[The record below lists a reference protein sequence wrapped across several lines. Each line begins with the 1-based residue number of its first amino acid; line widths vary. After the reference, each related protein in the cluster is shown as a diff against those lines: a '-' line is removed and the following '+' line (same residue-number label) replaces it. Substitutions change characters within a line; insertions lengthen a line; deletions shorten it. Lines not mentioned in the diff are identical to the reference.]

1 MMKKIFVLA
10 LMLAATTSAYAI
22 KIIYGPYVQ
31 AVTDKT
37 VTIVW
42 ATDKTAISWVET
54 APNDKAHFYAEERPK
69 FFQTKL
75 GRKVPT
81 KLHSITIPNPNTDGN
96 AGFRYRAFSQEIT
109 SSKGG
114 RTMYGRVASTRIF
127 AYRHIWIKTLDYN
140 KKSVDF
146 ILMNDQHGNEEGTY
160 ELLNKRISKAKRSD
174 KYWSADAVLFVGD
187 MVASTDEKQVSVF
200 NKVSGG
206 VNNYPKYTE
215 TPLHEVPM
223 FMTRGVN
230 ESTGKIG
237 MEYMSHFPTST
248 GKPYY
253 TVRYGSVCFIVLDSG
268 CDQKDKVAGTD
279 FDSYR
284 KEQAEWLAKALESE
298 EVKSAKFKVALMHI
312 PPVAGIA
319 PVSKDL
325 HSLYV
330 PMLEK
335 AGLTLMICGYTHTA
349 HMHKASKK
357 CNFPI
362 LENSNVNILNLRA
375 TQERMDV
382 VVEDFAGKE
391 INTYSFE

>member
-1 MMKKIFVLA
+1 
-10 LMLAATTSAYAI
+10 MLAATTSAFAI
-22 KIIYGPYVQ
+22 KITYGPYVQ

-54 APNDKAHFYAEERPK
+54 APGDKTHFYAEERPK

-81 KLHSITIPNPNTDGN
+81 KLHCITIPNPNTDGN
-96 AGFRYRAFSQEIT
+96 SGFRYRAFSQEIT
-109 SSKGG
+109 SNKGG

-140 KKSVDF
+140 KKSVNF
-146 ILMNDQHGNEEGTY
+146 ILMNDQHGNADGAY
-160 ELLNKRISKAKRSD
+160 DLLNKRISKTKRSD
-174 KYWSADAVLFVGD
+174 RYWSADAVFFVGD
-187 MVASTDEKQVSVF
+187 MVASVDEKQASVY
-200 NKVSGG
+200 NKISGG

-215 TPLHEVPM
+215 TPLHEVPA

-230 ESTGKIG
+230 ESTGAIG
-237 MEYMSHFPTST
+237 MDYMSHFPTPT

-268 CDQKDKVAGTD
+268 CDQKDKTAGTD
-279 FDSYR
+279 FDSHR
-284 KEQAEWLAKALESE
+284 KEQAEWLAQALQSE
-298 EVKSAKFKVALMHI
+298 EVKGAKFKVALMHI
-312 PPVAGIA
+312 PPVAGVA

-325 HSLYV
+325 HNLYV
-330 PMLEK
+330 PMLEE
-335 AGLTLMICGYTHTA
+335 AGLTLMICGYTHSNY
-349 HMHKASKK
+349 MHKATKK

-391 INTYSFE
+391 LNTYTFE

>member
-1 MMKKIFVLA
+1 
-10 LMLAATTSAYAI
+10 MLAVSTSAFAI
-22 KIIYGPYVQ
+22 KITYGPYVQ
-31 AVTDKT
+31 AVTKET

-54 APNDKAHFYAEERPK
+54 APNDKMHFYAEERPK
-69 FFQTKL
+69 FFQTVL
-75 GRKVPT
+75 GRKLPT
-81 KLHSITIPNPNTDGN
+81 KLHTITIPNPNTDGS
-96 AGFRYRAFSQEIT
+96 ASFRYRAFSQEIT
-109 SSKGG
+109 SNKGG

-146 ILMNDQHGNEEGTY
+146 VIMNDQHGNEEGAY
-160 ELLNKRISKAKRSD
+160 ALLNKRITKAKRSD
-174 KYWSADAVLFVGD
+174 KHWSTDAVFFVGD
-187 MVASTDEKQVSVF
+187 MVASVDEKQVSVF

-230 ESTGKIG
+230 ESVGKIG
-237 MEYMSHFPTST
+237 MDYMSHFPTST

-268 CDQKDKVAGTD
+268 CDQKDKATNND

-312 PPVAGIA
+312 PPVAGVA

-325 HSLYV
+325 HELFV
-330 PMLEK
+330 PALEQ
-335 AGLTLMICGYTHTA
+335 AGITLMICGYTHQNYMT
-349 HMHKASKK
+349 KAGKK

-362 LENSNVNILNLRA
+362 LENGSASIINLRA

-382 VVEDFAGKE
+382 VVEDFNGTE
-391 INTYSFE
+391 LNTYSFE

>member
-1 MMKKIFVLA
+1 MKKIFVLA
-10 LMLAATTSAYAI
+10 LMLAATTSAFAI
-22 KIIYGPYVQ
+22 KITYGPYVQ

-54 APNDKAHFYAEERPK
+54 APGDKTHFYAEERPK

-81 KLHSITIPNPNTDGN
+81 KLHCITIPNPNADGN
-96 AGFRYRAFSQEIT
+96 PGFRYRAFSQEIT
-109 SSKGG
+109 SNKGG

-146 ILMNDQHGNEEGTY
+146 ILMNDQHGNAEGVY
-160 ELLNKRISKAKRSD
+160 DLLNKRISKAKRSD
-174 KYWSADAVLFVGD
+174 RYWSADAVLFVGD
-187 MVASTDEKQVSVF
+187 MVASVDEKQASVY
-200 NKVSGG
+200 NKISGG

-215 TPLHEVPM
+215 TPLHEVPA

-230 ESTGKIG
+230 ESTGAIG
-237 MEYMSHFPTST
+237 MDYMSHFPTPT

-268 CDQKDKVAGTD
+268 CDQKDKTAGTD
-279 FDSYR
+279 FDSHR
-284 KEQAEWLAKALESE
+284 KEQAEWLAQALQSE
-298 EVKSAKFKVALMHI
+298 EVKGAKFKVALMHI
-312 PPVAGIA
+312 PPVAGVA

-325 HSLYV
+325 HNLYV
-330 PMLEK
+330 PMLEE
-335 AGLTLMICGYTHTA
+335 AGLTLMICGYTHSNY
-349 HMHKASKK
+349 MHKATKK

-391 INTYSFE
+391 LNTYTFE